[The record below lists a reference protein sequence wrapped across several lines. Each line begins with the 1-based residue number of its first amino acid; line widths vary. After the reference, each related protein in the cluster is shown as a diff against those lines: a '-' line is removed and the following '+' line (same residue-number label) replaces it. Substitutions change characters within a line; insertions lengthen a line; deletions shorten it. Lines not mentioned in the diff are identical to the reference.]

1 MAVDTTKDGPAATR
15 GRDFD
20 AEPVVIE
27 ARGVTKSFR
36 LPVNKI
42 SSLKEQITTFSRPDY
57 RELHALQDV
66 SFEIRRGEFFG
77 IVGRNGS
84 GKSTL
89 LKVLASIYAAD
100 AGRVRM
106 AGRLAPF
113 IELGVGF
120 NPELTAREN
129 VELNGVMMGL
139 ERRQARNRLGAVLEF
154 AELEEFVD
162 MKLKNYSSGML
173 VRLAFSVMI
182 QSDAEIL
189 LIDEVLAVGDAAFQQ
204 KCADVFHE
212 MRDSERTVILVTHDM
227 SAVEHYCHRAMLLHD
242 GEVRAMGDPG
252 EVARRYLRLNFE
264 SAPSSG
270 EDSLGE
276 VADIVVEDAWLQD
289 GDGQRATNLE
299 KGKDLHFCAE
309 LEAKRDV
316 EGPIFGFTFANPD
329 GVEVMGFGV
338 PLDDLPERIEAG
350 RRIQIRSKVENRLAP
365 GRYVVRCWI
374 HRNRN
379 ISDIVLYS
387 PHILDFVVF
396 GKNEAGVA
404 FFETE
409 VELELKEGESR

>member
-1 MAVDTTKDGPAATR
+1 MAVETTQDGPATPR

-27 ARGVTKSFR
+27 ASGVTKSFR

-57 RELHALQDV
+57 RELHALRDV

-139 ERRQARNRLGAVLEF
+139 ERRQARSRLGAVLEF

-204 KCADVFHE
+204 KCHDEFNRL
-212 MRDSERTVILVTHDM
+212 RDEGRTILFVTHDM
-227 SAVEHYCHRAMLLHD
+227 SAVVRFCDRAMLLEK
-242 GEVRAMGDPG
+242 GRMVEIGDPDDVG
-252 EVARRYLRLNFE
+252 NRYLELNF
-264 SAPSSG
+264 S
-270 EDSLGE
+270 
-276 VADIVVEDAWLQD
+276 
-289 GDGQRATNLE
+289 
-299 KGKDLHFCAE
+299 
-309 LEAKRDV
+309 EA
-316 EGPIFGFTFANPD
+316 A
-329 GVEVMGFGV
+329 
-338 PLDDLPERIEAG
+338 
-350 RRIQIRSKVENRLAP
+350 
-365 GRYVVRCWI
+365 
-374 HRNRN
+374 RN
-379 ISDIVLYS
+379 
-387 PHILDFVVF
+387 
-396 GKNEAGVA
+396 
-404 FFETE
+404 
-409 VELELKEGESR
+409 